1 MAAQFPCF
9 HNQRLMPILGA
20 HVSVAGGL
28 HNAFANAEKIGA
40 KALQIFGASPRQW
53 KAKLPD
59 PEILKKYKEAKVK
72 GWPVFQHA
80 SYLPNFATPD
90 DELYAKSIANLTA
103 HLQIAE
109 AIGSVGLIYH
119 IGSHKNS
126 DPDTAAKRISD
137 GMHQVL
143 KNVPGKANLIMEN
156 SAGGGQKMGLT
167 AEEIG
172 KIYQVK
178 PHPRIKVCIDTA
190 HAFGAGVLETYSPSE
205 LDKFKKACDKGF
217 GLENL
222 IVLHVNDS
230 KVPFNS
236 QKDRHEN
243 IGEGHIGLQA
253 FQNLAD
259 DKFFSTIPWLLEV
272 PGFEKGGPDKKNI
285 DIINSL
291 FKK

>member
-1 MAAQFPCF
+1 
-9 HNQRLMPILGA
+9 MPILGA

-28 HNAFANAEKIGA
+28 QNAFANAEKIGA

-53 KAKLPD
+53 NAKLTD
-59 PEILKKYKEAKVK
+59 PEILKKYNEAKIK
-72 GWPVFQHA
+72 DWPVFLHA
-80 SYLPNFATPD
+80 SYLPNLATPD
-90 DELYAKSIANLTA
+90 EELYKKSIKNLSI
-103 HLQIAE
+103 HLQIADNLGAE
-109 AIGSVGLIYH
+109 GLIYH

-126 DPDTAAKRISD
+126 DPETAAKRISD

-156 SAGGGQKMGLT
+156 AAGGGNKMGLT
-167 AEEIG
+167 PEEIG
-172 KIYQVK
+172 IIYQVK

-190 HAFGAGVLETYSPSE
+190 HAFGAGILEKYSPDE
-205 LDKFKKACDKGF
+205 LKKFKKDCDKSF

-222 IVLHVNDS
+222 IVLHINDS

-243 IGEGHIGLQA
+243 IGKGHIGLAA

-272 PGFEKGGPDKKNI
+272 PGMDNEGPDKDNM
-285 DIINSL
+285 DIIKSL
-291 FKK
+291 FK